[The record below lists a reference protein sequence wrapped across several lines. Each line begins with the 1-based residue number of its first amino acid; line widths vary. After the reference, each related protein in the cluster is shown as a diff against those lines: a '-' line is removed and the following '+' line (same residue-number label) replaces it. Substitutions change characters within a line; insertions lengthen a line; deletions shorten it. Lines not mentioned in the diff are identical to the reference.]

1 MNTKSNND
9 TSEPEVGEDQPF
21 GCQASGECT
30 RHASSAVSFGKRL
43 SLCTQL
49 RFKCRSNENNARAAD
64 LIGIIKRGL
73 MNKPVRASGDVRHV
87 LAVAGISQ
95 MYEEAAGPRRGND
108 V

>member
-1 MNTKSNND
+1 MNTKSTND

-21 GCQASGECT
+21 GFQASGECA

-43 SLCTQL
+43 SLYTQL
-49 RFKCRSNENNARAAD
+49 RFKCRSNENNAD